1 MEHFSTLYSMLSN
14 NGIING
20 QNGDGPMSI
29 IHPIT
34 FDTMLNNNGLNNKH
48 GLKKTLH
55 VKKALKKHFESR
67 IMSIEVSMK
76 HC

>member
-1 MEHFSTLYSMLSN
+1 MEHFSTPYSVLSN
-14 NGIING
+14 NWIING

-48 GLKKTLH
+48 GLKKCY
-55 VKKALKKHFESR
+55 
-67 IMSIEVSMK
+67 M
-76 HC
+76 